1 MIQRKKNHVGN
12 TGLQAGVAAMV
23 PMWISPN
30 MLTIMRICMT
40 LCILLVDVFAASLW
54 WVLVMGFCAGMSDFV
69 DGAVARQ
76 RGQIT
81 QLGSYLDPLAD
92 KILGAVVG
100 FILWRRGVLP
110 TLPLALVL
118 AAEGHALLLPI
129 LHVLRRRF
137 QGRPITPLPKVR
149 ANVWGKWK
157 FGALAWG
164 MAFMMLGALLDWP
177 FGSGF
182 GAFGVW
188 LAVVLGWIAFARYTY
203 DWFKEQWN

>member
-1 MIQRKKNHVGN
+1 M
-12 TGLQAGVAAMV
+12 
-23 PMWISPN
+23 
-30 MLTIMRICMT
+30 
-40 LCILLVDVFAASLW
+40 
-54 WVLVMGFCAGMSDFV
+54 
-69 DGAVARQ
+69 
-76 RGQIT
+76 
-81 QLGSYLDPLAD
+81 
-92 KILGAVVG
+92 
-100 FILWRRGVLP
+100 LP

-177 FGSGF
+177 FGLGF